1 MSLKLAGDT
10 QEGAELVALMRK
22 SNELSALANKPLK
35 GGLSQFTDIFNPLDT
50 DGRFD
55 FTRAISAPVSG
66 LGAIST
72 SGASLIPAGSW
83 SRCRCSHRSQ
93 KQSCSVCKPE

>member
-1 MSLKLAGDT
+1 
-10 QEGAELVALMRK
+10 MRK
-22 SNELSALANKPLK
+22 SNELSALANKPIK

-66 LGAIST
+66 LGAIQSG
-72 SGASLIPAGSW
+72 GASLIPAAVGRGVDAITGSK
-83 SRCRCSHRSQ
+83 
-93 KQSCSVCKPE
+93 KQSCSVCKPEQGARWYPE